1 MRNKLLALVTG
12 IVLLGTFVMPAYGV
26 YVAQPPKT
34 KATQLTLDML
44 PECTNLFQC
53 NATFHAGDT
62 VTFTGILTDREGKF
76 IPDATVN
83 IYRFEA
89 TEIPLLASATTD
101 VDGTFKTTWEAQF
114 IEKKTVGETFKQ
126 QLTQVVTLF
135 AKFEGDETYTA
146 SQSGKMIITVKII
159 DMITIA
165 ATDKKLYR
173 QGDTALIFVNFV
185 EADFD
190 GRHVDYGA
198 FIDPDD
204 MRVTYDGSQVV
215 ELSKKKTGSYT
226 FLTPPLT
233 VGHHQLVI
241 NPTKDGYNNR
251 VGFVTVQV
259 SGFFGK

>member
-1 MRNKLLALVTG
+1 MLHKLLALVTG

-34 KATQLTLDML
+34 KATQLTLDPL

-62 VTFTGILTDREGKF
+62 VTFTGILTDKEGKF

-89 TEIPLLASATTD
+89 TEIPLLASAITD

-114 IEKKTVGETFKQ
+114 METKTVGETFKQ
-126 QLTQVVTLF
+126 QISQVVTLF

-146 SQSGKMIITVKII
+146 SQSGKMIITIKII
-159 DMITIA
+159 DMITIV
-165 ATDKKLYR
+165 ATDRNLYR

-190 GRHVDYGA
+190 GRHVDYGD

-204 MRVTYDGSQVV
+204 MRVTYDASQVV

-226 FLTPPLT
+226 FVTPPLT
-233 VGHHQLVI
+233 VGHHQLLI

-259 SGFFGK
+259 MGFFGK

>member
-1 MRNKLLALVTG
+1 MLPKLLALVIG
-12 IVLLGTFVMPAYGV
+12 IVLVSAFVLPAYAV

-34 KATQLTLDML
+34 KATQITLDPL

-53 NATFHAGDT
+53 NATFHVGDT
-62 VTFTGILTDREGKF
+62 VTFTGTLTDNEGKF

-89 TEIPLLASATTD
+89 TEMPLLASAVTEL
-101 VDGTFKTTWEAQF
+101 DGTFKTTWEAQF

-146 SQSGKMIITVKII
+146 SQSGKMILTVKII
-159 DMITIA
+159 DMITIV
-165 ATDKKLYR
+165 ATDKTLYR
-173 QGDTALIFVNFV
+173 QGETALIFVNFV

-190 GRHVDYGA
+190 GRHVDYGD

-204 MRVTYDGSQVV
+204 MRVTYDGATVT

-226 FLTPPLT
+226 YVTPPLN
-233 VGHHQLVI
+233 VGHHQLLI

>member
-1 MRNKLLALVTG
+1 V
-12 IVLLGTFVMPAYGV
+12 
-26 YVAQPPKT
+26 
-34 KATQLTLDML
+34 
-44 PECTNLFQC
+44 
-53 NATFHAGDT
+53 
-62 VTFTGILTDREGKF
+62 
-76 IPDATVN
+76 TVN

-89 TEIPLLASATTD
+89 TEMPLLASATTD
-101 VDGTFKTTWEAQF
+101 VDGTFETTWEAQF

-126 QLTQVVTLF
+126 QLSQVITLF

-159 DMITIA
+159 DMITIV
-165 ATDKKLYR
+165 ATDKTLYR

-190 GRHVDYGA
+190 GRHVDYGD
-198 FIDPDD
+198 FIDPDE
-204 MRVTYDGSQVV
+204 MRVTYDGTAVA
-215 ELSKKKTGSYT
+215 ELSKKKVGSYT
-226 FLTPPLT
+226 YVTPPLT
-233 VGHHQLVI
+233 VGHHQLLI